1 MAQSTPKIW
10 LLGASLET
18 TNMGLSALAES
29 TLKCIFTRW
38 PDAEVMIPTHNQD
51 TTPQVLH
58 IMQRDIPIQRMEL
71 WYGRNI
77 FKHQNIYLLFI
88 LALFSRLLPFHFFRQ
103 FLRSKNSSFDALMN
117 VDFVADITG
126 GDSFTDLYKM
136 PRLMRGN
143 LFKFTVLL
151 AGKPLVFLP
160 QTYGPFKRSISR
172 LMLKMLLKRAKVI
185 YSRDQAGI
193 EYVQQV
199 LGNHAAKKH
208 LQFSP
213 DVAFVLEPEKLD
225 TTSLQKV
232 QALKQQ
238 DKKVIGLNVSGL
250 LYNKSLQNDDWFDL
264 KGFYPNLVESLIHQF
279 LQDTDHA
286 MVLVSHVIAP
296 KHLPES
302 DPLACERLYEKM
314 QAQYGERIVLAEG
327 DLNHK
332 QVKYLI
338 SQCDFFMGSR
348 MHACI
353 AAISQCIP
361 AVGLAYSGKF
371 IGVFES
377 VGVGDTVV
385 DLRTETNEE
394 VLKQVAEI
402 YQQRENKAKKLQETI
417 PDIQQHVLQL
427 FDNLSD
433 FSD

>member
-1 MAQSTPKIW
+1 MTQPKIW

-38 PDAEVMIPTHNQD
+38 SDAEVMIPTHNQD
-51 TTPQVLH
+51 TQPQILH
-58 IMQRDIPIQRMEL
+58 IMQREIPIQRMEL

-88 LALFSRLLPFHFFRQ
+88 FALLSRLLPFNFFRQ
-103 FLRSKNSSFDALMN
+103 FLRKRNASFDALMQ

-151 AGKPLVFLP
+151 AGKSLVFLP
-160 QTYGPFKRSISR
+160 QTYGPFKHSISR
-172 LMLKMLLKRAKVI
+172 LMLKMLLKRAKAI

-193 EYVQQV
+193 EYVQNV
-199 LGNHAAKKH
+199 LGSYAAKKH
-208 LQFSP
+208 IQFSP
-213 DVAFVLEPEKLD
+213 DVAFVLESEAID
-225 TTSLQKV
+225 TASLHKV

-238 DKKVIGLNVSGL
+238 GKTIIGLNVSGL

-264 KGFYPNLVESLIHQF
+264 KGFYPDLVESLIQQF
-279 LQDTDHA
+279 LQHTDHTI
-286 MVLVSHVIAP
+286 VLVSHVIAP

-302 DPLACERLYEKM
+302 DPLACERLHEKM
-314 QAQYGERIVLAEG
+314 QSQYGERIVLAE
-327 DLNHK
+327 DNLNHK

-338 SQCDFFMGSR
+338 GQCDFFMGSR

-353 AAISQCIP
+353 AAISQHIP
-361 AVGLAYSGKF
+361 TIGLAYSGKF

-385 DLRTETNEE
+385 DLRTENNEA
-394 VLKQVAEI
+394 VLQQVADI
-402 YQQRENKAKKLQETI
+402 FQQRESKAKKLQETI
-417 PDIQQHVLQL
+417 PSIQQHVLQL
-427 FDNLSD
+427 FDNL
-433 FSD
+433 

>member
-1 MAQSTPKIW
+1 MAQPKIW

-38 PDAEVMIPTHNQD
+38 PNAEVVIPTHEQD

-58 IMQRDIPIQRMEL
+58 IMQRKIPIQRIEL

-77 FKHQNIYLLFI
+77 SKHQNIYLLFI
-88 LALFSRLLPFHFFRQ
+88 FALLSRLIPLNSFRQ
-103 FLRSKNSSFDALMN
+103 FLRKRNSSFDALME
-117 VDFVADITG
+117 VDFVADVTG
-126 GDSFTDLYKM
+126 GDSFTDLYKF

-143 LFKFTVLL
+143 LFKFLVLL
-151 AGKPLVFLP
+151 AGKPLIFLP
-160 QTYGPFKRSISR
+160 QTYGPFKRTISR
-172 LMLKMLLKRAKVI
+172 VMLKMLLKRAKVI
-185 YSRDQAGI
+185 YSRDKAGI
-193 EYVQQV
+193 QYVQQV
-199 LGNHAAKKH
+199 LGSYAAKR
-208 LQFSP
+208 QIRFSP
-213 DVAFVLEPEKLD
+213 DVAFVLEPEVID
-225 TTSLQKV
+225 TESLHKV

-238 DKKVIGLNVSGL
+238 GHKIIGLNVSGL

-264 KGFYPNLVESLIHQF
+264 KGFYPDLVEGLIHQF
-279 LQDTDHA
+279 LQQSDHA
-286 MVLVSHVIAP
+286 MILVSHVIAP

-302 DPLACERLYEKM
+302 DPLACQRLYEKM
-314 QAQYGERIVLAEG
+314 QAQYGERIVLAEE
-327 DLNHK
+327 DLDHK

-338 SQCDFFMGSR
+338 GQCDFFMGSR

-353 AAISQCIP
+353 GAISQCIP

-385 DLRTETNEE
+385 DLRTETTEQ
-394 VLKQVAEI
+394 VLKQVADI
-402 YQQRENKAKKLQETI
+402 YQQRDEKAEKLQVTV
-417 PDIQQHVLQL
+417 PQIQQHVLQL